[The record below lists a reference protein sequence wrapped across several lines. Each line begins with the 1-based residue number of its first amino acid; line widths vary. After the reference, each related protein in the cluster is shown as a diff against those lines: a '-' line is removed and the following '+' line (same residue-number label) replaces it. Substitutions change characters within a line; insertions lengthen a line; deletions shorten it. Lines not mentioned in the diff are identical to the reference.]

1 MSFDDKIKK
10 ATTHVNQNEGLIFEK
25 SSPGK
30 KAYKLPPLDVPEV
43 DAATLLGSHAREDL
57 GNLPEV
63 SEIEIIRHFTRMS
76 TWNYAVDY
84 GMYPLGSCTMKYNAR
99 VNEFVARLD
108 GLAQAHPYQP
118 ERISQGALRIMKM
131 LRDQLMEITGMD
143 AITLQ
148 PAAGAHGELTGILL
162 VRAYLE
168 SQGNPRKKILVPD
181 SAHGTNP
188 ATAATAGYAVE
199 NLKSNAAGM
208 VDVSSLVAQ
217 VNEDVAALML
227 TNPNTLG
234 IFEQEI
240 HKIADVLHDKGALL
254 YMDGANMNA
263 LVGKVRPG
271 DFGADVMHLNLH
283 KTFSTPHG
291 GGGPG
296 SGPVAC
302 KKILEP
308 FLPTPVVVEHRRR
321 YPGLRLQPPTVHRT
335 RAHVLRQL
343 RHVRARAGLHHGQ
356 RSRRPATDH
365 RRRRT
370 QRQLHPQKAGRH
382 LRAALQNSHHARGRL
397 QRPPANPQRRED
409 WRHRQAPHRLRLPS
423 LHREFP
429 AGGAWSADD
438 RAY

>member
-1 MSFDDKIKK
+1 
-10 ATTHVNQNEGLIFEK
+10 
-25 SSPGK
+25 
-30 KAYKLPPLDVPEV
+30 
-43 DAATLLGSHAREDL
+43 
-57 GNLPEV
+57 
-63 SEIEIIRHFTRMS
+63 
-76 TWNYAVDY
+76 
-84 GMYPLGSCTMKYNAR
+84 MYPLGSCTMKYNAR
-99 VNEFVARLD
+99 VNEYVARLT
-108 GLAQAHPYQP
+108 GLAEAHPYQP
-118 ERISQGALRIMKM
+118 ERISQGALRILKM
-131 LRDQLMEITGMD
+131 LSEQLIEITGMD

-168 SQGNPRKKILVPD
+168 SQGNPRKKILIPD

-188 ATAATAGYAVE
+188 ATAAMAGYTVE

-208 VDVSSLVAQ
+208 VDMASLEAQ

-234 IFEQEI
+234 VFEQEI
-240 HKIADVLHDKGALL
+240 HKIADVLHAKGALL

-308 FLPTPVVVEHRRR
+308 FLPVPVVVDQAGRHA
-321 YPGLRLQPPTVHRT
+321 GLRLQPAAVHRT
-335 RAHVLRQL
+335 GAHVLRQL
-343 RHVRARAGLHHGQ
+343 RHARARAGLHHGQ
-356 RSRRPATDH
+356 RTRRPAADH
-365 RRRRT
+365 RRRRAE
-370 QRQLHPQKAGRH
+370 RQLHPQGAGRQSTICRTKRRPCTRWCSATACRRP
-382 LRAALQNSHHARGRL
+382 RAS
-397 QRPPANPQRRED
+397 RPATS
-409 WRHRQAPHRLRLPS
+409 PS
-423 LHREFP
+423 
-429 AGGAWSADD
+429 G
-438 RAY
+438 